1 MKTIACLLLV
11 VLSAYAADNI
21 AGTWSGNMHV
31 TASGEQDHNG
41 PAVLLLHHDGA
52 ELTGALTPAGKDPEP
67 IQKVRID
74 GNMVSFEVGGG
85 DGNPSP
91 IKFDGKRAGDT
102 LKLTAE
108 FSGGFAGGERR
119 VKVTLDLRRDH

>member
-11 VLSAYAADNI
+11 VLSAYAAGNI

-41 PAVLLLHHDGA
+41 PAVLLLHQDGA
-52 ELTGALTPAGKDPEP
+52 ELTGTLTPAGKDPEP
-67 IQKVRID
+67 IQKARID
-74 GNMVSFEVGGG
+74 GNKVSFEVRS
-85 DGNPSP
+85 GNGKPSP